1 MVEARQVTFKA
12 GNQII
17 LHETSVLFDKGK
29 FHVIM
34 GSNGA
39 GKSTLMRLL
48 AGDEN
53 PSSGKI
59 FIENKPIALFSRRE
73 LAIKRSVLSQQ
84 YNISFPHT
92 VHEIVTMGRYPYFS
106 GRPTTE
112 DLNTIATSMEI
123 MDVAHLAGR
132 QYQTLSGGEAQKV
145 QMARVL
151 AQIDPGSYGEPK
163 VLFLDEPVSH
173 LDIRFQ
179 YQLLEAAKKL
189 CERNIT
195 VIAILHDINLAM
207 TFGERIVFLK
217 SGKLIYDLP
226 EPGKVSAEIIKE
238 VFDMPARIIYPGEHV
253 PVVIF

>member
-17 LHETSVLFDKGK
+17 LQETSVLFEKGM

-53 PSSGKI
+53 PSSGII
-59 FIENKPIALFSRRE
+59 FLENKPLARFSRRE

-84 YNISFPHT
+84 YNIAFPHT
-92 VHEIVTMGRYPYFS
+92 VREIVTMGRYPYFS
-106 GRPTTE
+106 GRPSVK
-112 DLNTIATSMEI
+112 DINTISSTMQM
-123 MDVAHLAGR
+123 MDVDHLANR
-132 QYQTLSGGEAQKV
+132 QYHTLSGGEAQKV

-151 AQIDPGSYGEPK
+151 AQIDPVDNSESK

-207 TFGERIVFLK
+207 TFAERILFLK
-217 SGKLIYDLP
+217 SGKLIYDLRGPADVSP
-226 EPGKVSAEIIKE
+226 EMIKE
-238 VFDMPARIIYPGEHV
+238 VFDMPARIIYPEEHV